1 VTPAGLAVD
10 PFDSRHLLTWAS
22 SSAYESTDGGAN
34 WAPFAIAAGRQAILL
49 AFDPAVPGV
58 VYNSSFDAIDRSVDG
73 GKSWSP
79 MQTGL
84 GRTHGN
90 VFVIAPSGKT
100 IYAGGTTGGVWVF
113 HFARTRAV
121 GH

>member
-1 VTPAGLAVD
+1 MTPAGLAVD

-73 GKSWSP
+73 GKSWFP
-79 MQTGL
+79 IQTGL

-90 VFVIAPSGKT
+90 VFVTAPSGKT